1 LIDQLLGVR
10 LMCGTVKKMHKYIF
24 ALRLE
29 QHVYSRFL
37 MPLVPKEQVLEFS
50 KYSSHRCPHCLTASS
65 DNLRTIQPLQ
75 GNFDSTLCCKEI
87 SLVNV
92 KMHTL

>member
-1 LIDQLLGVR
+1 MCGAAGVNFFYKCHNLYTRHLVQLIDQLLGVR

-37 MPLVPKEQVLEFS
+37 MPLVPKEQVL
-50 KYSSHRCPHCLTASS
+50 
-65 DNLRTIQPLQ
+65 
-75 GNFDSTLCCKEI
+75 
-87 SLVNV
+87 
-92 KMHTL
+92 